1 MKITVFFYF
10 AIVIFVLAATILNKE
25 YRCAHHWDHCD
36 DQGRFLYGATSFM
49 LAESILVLLICLWTI
64 NETAA
69 FITKTKGC
77 CPCCYEK
84 YTHSAAETQVRQ
96 FEVFLLFL
104 FLLMKFYFSVF
115 FHCPFWAAATDGQIT
130 YYSTHGKFPSCFFLP
145 EYLFS

>member
-1 MKITVFFYF
+1 MAPAHPQATGVAVYPTFFF
-10 AIVIFVLAATILNKE
+10 GGGGLLSTMSIFVLAATILNKE

-84 YTHSAAETQVRQ
+84 YTHSAAESQVRQ
-96 FEVFLLFL
+96 FEVFLLTPL
-104 FLLMKFYFSVF
+104 
-115 FHCPFWAAATDGQIT
+115 T
-130 YYSTHGKFPSCFFLP
+130 
-145 EYLFS
+145 